1 MIRICTDI
9 FKIIFLNIDEGLL
22 ERKTVSRHM
31 IRVVVEGKGEAE
43 AEFIRFLAPRTID
56 SVLRLLP
63 IEGRISVFG
72 GYVYFQIPMKI
83 GNEKSKKI
91 VETGTI
97 AYWPLGN
104 AVCVFSEETRP
115 YSPVNLMGR
124 ITKNLD
130 LFKNIKRGTKIRI
143 EKISL
148 S

>member
-9 FKIIFLNIDEGLL
+9 FKIISNIDEGPL
-22 ERKTVSRHM
+22 ERRTVSRHM
-31 IRVVVEGKGEAE
+31 IRVAVEGKGEAE

-56 SVLRLLP
+56 SILRLLP
-63 IEGRISVFG
+63 IEGRTSLFG
-72 GYVYFQIPMKI
+72 GYVYFQIPMKM
-83 GNEKSKKI
+83 GNEKSKKV
-91 VETGTI
+91 VEAGAI

-104 AVCVFSEETRP
+104 AVCIFSEETQP
-115 YSPVNLMGR
+115 YSPVNVMGR